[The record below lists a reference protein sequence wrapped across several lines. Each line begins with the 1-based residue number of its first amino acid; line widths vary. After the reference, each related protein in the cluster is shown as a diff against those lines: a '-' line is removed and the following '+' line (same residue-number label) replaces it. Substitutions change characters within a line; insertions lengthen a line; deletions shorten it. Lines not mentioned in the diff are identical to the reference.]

1 MKGEQMQVE
10 KQDLEKL
17 RDLLQQ
23 AQHYRDFG
31 DTKAYAL
38 ERQARELVDSLLKGG
53 EDGATK

>member
-1 MKGEQMQVE
+1 MQVE

>member
-1 MKGEQMQVE
+1 MHVE

-17 RDLLQQ
+17 RDLLKQ

-38 ERQARELVDSLLKGG
+38 ERQARELVDALLKRG